1 MSIAAYLAKLAQG
14 LTSQG
19 VLGPSKGGTGVTTP
33 GPTGNLLMS
42 NGTAWVSQSGLAG
55 PTGPQGTNGTIG
67 VNGTTGPTGPAGSA
81 GPTGPTGAAS
91 TALGPT
97 GPTGPQGAAA
107 TGGGA
112 STAYF
117 VNLFFGG

>member
-1 MSIAAYLAKLAQG
+1 MSIAAYLGKLAQG
-14 LTSQG
+14 LSAQG
-19 VLGPSKGGTGVTTP
+19 ILGPSKGGTGITGP

-67 VNGTTGPTGPAGSA
+67 IDGATGPTGPTGPAGE
-81 GPTGPTGAAS
+81 AA
-91 TALGPT
+91 
-97 GPTGPQGAAA
+97 Q
-107 TGGGA
+107 GGGVA
-112 STAYF
+112 GAYF